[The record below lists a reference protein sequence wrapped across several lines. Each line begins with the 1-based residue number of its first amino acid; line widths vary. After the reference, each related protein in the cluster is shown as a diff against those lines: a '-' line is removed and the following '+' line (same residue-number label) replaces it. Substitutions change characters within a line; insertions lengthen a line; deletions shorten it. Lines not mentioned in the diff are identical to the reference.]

1 MTQVRINTVI
11 SAEKTAGSWREKDWE
26 AAEDAFESH
35 MVLLMS
41 PAEQRVD
48 HLLVHCCWMT
58 TAFKLTSSLDVFSV
72 ENLTK
77 NSKSLKV
84 KSLF

>member
-1 MTQVRINTVI
+1 MTQVRINTII
-11 SAEKTAGSWREKDWE
+11 SAEKTAGSRREKDWE
-26 AAEDAFESH
+26 AAEDTFESS

-48 HLLVHCCWMT
+48 HDLVHCCQMT
-58 TAFKLTSSLDVFSV
+58 AAFKLTSALDVLSV